1 MRELLEVALVGVVEA
16 AVNQEFGNV
25 GMMGCITRCELV
37 GLVVEQNLNSLILRL
52 GAEVGRWT
60 ECMWWAQHRRVGG
73 SLVPLISLGGVGPM
87 GGMTLSV
94 VAVMS
99 VMRAAMTMAAG
110 WGARSVPLLSRI
122 RLILGHSSGW
132 GRCCCVVS
140 VGWSIAGGD
149 GGC

>member
-1 MRELLEVALVGVVEA
+1 
-16 AVNQEFGNV
+16 
-25 GMMGCITRCELV
+25 MMGCITRCELV

-99 VMRAAMTMAAG
+99 VMR
-110 WGARSVPLLSRI
+110 
-122 RLILGHSSGW
+122 
-132 GRCCCVVS
+132 
-140 VGWSIAGGD
+140 GGD
-149 GGC
+149 DDGGGLGRKIGAAPESHPIDSRP